1 MEQRFE
7 REIKSLDKIFGFVD
21 GFATSNAIDE
31 SVAYIMNFVIEEIFT
46 NMVKYNPTSRSEIL
60 IDLKKDGKTLTIS
73 VTDFDSDPFDLTK
86 AGEVD
91 IHQSLRDRKV
101 GGLGIHLVKKMVDTV
116 DYEYQDRQSK
126 VTLTKRLEK

>member
-1 MEQRFE
+1 
-7 REIKSLDKIFGFVD
+7 
-21 GFATSNAIDE
+21 
-31 SVAYIMNFVIEEIFT
+31 
-46 NMVKYNPTSRSEIL
+46 MVKYNPTSRSEIL

-91 IHQSLRDRKV
+91 IHQSLRNRKV

>member
-1 MEQRFE
+1 MEQKFE
-7 REIKSLDKIFGFVD
+7 REIKALDKIFGFVE
-21 GFATSNAIDE
+21 GFANSNAIDE
-31 SVAYIMNFVIEEIFT
+31 SVAYVMNFVIEEIFT

-73 VTDFDSDPFDLTK
+73 VTDFDSDRFDLTTS
-86 AGEVD
+86 GEVD

-116 DYEYQDRQSK
+116 DYEYNDRQSR

>member
-7 REIKSLDKIFGFVD
+7 REIKALDNIFGFVD
-21 GFATSNAIDE
+21 GFAASNAIDE
-31 SVAYIMNFVIEEIFT
+31 SVANVMNFVIEEIFT

-91 IHQSLRDRKV
+91 IHQSLRDRNV
-101 GGLGIHLVKKMVDTV
+101 GGLGIHLVKRMVDTV
-116 DYEYQDRQSK
+116 DYEYKDRQST